1 MDHHHAVAALAAVG
15 QEPLDRVSSAAMF
28 AAVAVFV
35 VTYVVI
41 AVPGVARLGLDR
53 PAAALC
59 GAVAMVVLG
68 GLGLDD
74 ALYAIDL
81 HVLVLLIGVL
91 VIAAYLHEARFFRWA
106 AYQVLTRARS
116 ARSLL
121 VGLAVV
127 TAALSA
133 LLVNDTVCLVMTPL
147 VVAVA
152 VEARLPV
159 LPYLLALATSS
170 NLGGV
175 ITFSGN
181 PQNML
186 IGAAAGGHPG
196 FAGYLLLTLP
206 AGIACVAANTGALLW
221 MFRRELPRGPLV
233 ERTPPRPALD
243 RRLTAKGL
251 VALAAFAVMALAG
264 VELAGAAI
272 TAAAALILVA
282 GVPPRRALGAVDW
295 PLLVFF
301 AGLFVVVAG
310 LRATG
315 VIADVFDRLAP
326 VIARGDAL
334 GDAAFIAL
342 VVIGSNLVSNV
353 PLAVIAVSWVPSM
366 PDPTW
371 GYVML
376 AVASTLAGNLTI
388 LGSVAN
394 VIVLEGAG
402 PRGEIGF
409 FRFMRYGAVLT
420 VLSLIVAFAILAG
433 ERALGVAAWL
443 GA

>member
-1 MDHHHAVAALAAVG
+1 MVRPRMYAALA
-15 QEPLDRVSSAAMF
+15 
-28 AAVAVFV
+28 VFV
-35 VTYVVI
+35 ITYVVI
-41 AVPGVARLGLDR
+41 AVPAVARLGLDR

-59 GAVAMVVLG
+59 GAAAMVVVG
-68 GLGLDD
+68 ALGLDD
-74 ALYAIDL
+74 ALRAIDL

-91 VIAAYLHEARFFRWA
+91 MIAAYLHESRFFRWA

-121 VGLAVV
+121 VGLSLV
-127 TAALSA
+127 AATLSA

-175 ITFSGN
+175 VTFSGN

-186 IGAAAGGHPG
+186 VGAAAAGHPS
-196 FAGYLLLTLP
+196 FAAYLLFTLP
-206 AGIACVAANTGALLW
+206 AGLACVAANTAALVW
-221 MFRRELPRGPLV
+221 MFRRELPPGPLG

-243 RRLTAKGL
+243 RRLTAK
-251 VALAAFAVMALAG
+251 ALAALGAFAIMALAG
-264 VELAGAAI
+264 VALAGAAI
-272 TAAAALILVA
+272 TAAAGLVLVA
-282 GVPPRRALGAVDW
+282 RVPPRRALTAVDW

-315 VIADVFDRLAP
+315 LVADVFAWLAP
-326 VIARGDAL
+326 VIARGDL
-334 GDAAFIAL
+334 VGDAAFIVL

-366 PDPTW
+366 PHPSW

-409 FRFMRYGAVLT
+409 FRFMRYGVVLT
-420 VLSLIVAFAILAG
+420 TLSLIVAFAILAA
-433 ERALGVAAWL
+433 ERALGVGAWL
-443 GA
+443 GI